1 LMSYVALVSGL
12 SIIDVLCCPCLWIVS
27 GLFIIDSHFVF
38 LELLFKQKQ
47 PHSNSNDKK
56 E

>member
-1 LMSYVALVSGL
+1 VSYVARVSGL
-12 SIIDVLCCPCLWIVS
+12 SIIDT
-27 GLFIIDSHFVF
+27 HFVF

-56 E
+56 NKKIKKNSI